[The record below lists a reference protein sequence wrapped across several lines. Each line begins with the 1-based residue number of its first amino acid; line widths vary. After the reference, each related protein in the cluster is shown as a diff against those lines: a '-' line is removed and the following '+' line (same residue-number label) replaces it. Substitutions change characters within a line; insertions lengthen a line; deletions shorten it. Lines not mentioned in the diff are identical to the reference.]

1 MLFKED
7 FAVTD
12 EGTRT
17 TPSTLCSICAELIS
31 LASCKIDEDGKAM
44 HPHCYVTKMQLGAR
58 GLVPLKF

>member
-7 FAVTD
+7 SPMSD

-17 TPSTLCSICAELIS
+17 IQSTLCSICAELIS
-31 LASCKIDEDGKAM
+31 LKNCKVDEDGKAM
-44 HPHCYVTKMQLGAR
+44 HPQCYLTKVQLGAR